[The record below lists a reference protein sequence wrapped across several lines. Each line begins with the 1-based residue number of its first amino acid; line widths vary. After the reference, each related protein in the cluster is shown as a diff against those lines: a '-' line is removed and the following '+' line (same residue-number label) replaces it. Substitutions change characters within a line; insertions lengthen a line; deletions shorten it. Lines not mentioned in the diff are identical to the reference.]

1 LRLLVYEYLCGG
13 GCAGQAFQTDVLCEG
28 YAMLRALIA
37 DLKML
42 GHYITTFLDSR
53 MMKFNPPLQADE
65 IFPVSSRDDVCK
77 MLRGTCR
84 NVDAVYI
91 IAPESNGILR
101 KIVEDVEELGGVTI
115 NCSPESIEASSNK
128 LNVYETLKR
137 IGIAVPKNIP
147 VNVQEDIKRI
157 KSLAKELGFPLVFKP
172 NVGVGSGGLSIVED
186 EGEISMAVQK
196 VKDASSEGFFLIQQ
210 FVKGAPASVSLV
222 CDSECV
228 LPLTLNAQL
237 LKLASPKSNS
247 SYEGGIVPFHHPQE
261 GEAIKAAQSTV
272 KCFKGLRGYVG
283 VDLVLTSR
291 GPVVIEVNPRL
302 TTSYVGLRK
311 VLGFNPASAI
321 LNSVMK
327 GELPKKAEALGY
339 AFLFKAKVNSPKVE
353 VLRRVYALEDVFS
366 PPFPLGTESC
376 AFIVSSSEELEGAR
390 FKAYEVKGKLE
401 AICGV

>member
-1 LRLLVYEYLCGG
+1 MRLLVYEYLCGG

-42 GHYITTFLDSR
+42 GHYVTTFLDSR

-65 IFPVSSRDDVCK
+65 IFSVSSSDELGK
-77 MLRGTCR
+77 TLRRECS
-84 NVDAVYI
+84 NMDAVYI
-91 IAPESNGILR
+91 IAPESNSIL
-101 KIVEDVEELGGVTI
+101 KKLVEDVEELGGVTI
-115 NCSPESIEASSNK
+115 NCSSESIEASSNK

-137 IGIAVPKNIP
+137 IGIAVPKTIP

-157 KSLAKELGFPLVFKP
+157 KSLARELDFPLVFKP
-172 NVGVGSGGLSIVED
+172 IVGVGSRGLSIVKD
-186 EGEISMAVQK
+186 EGEISLAVKK
-196 VKDASSEGFFLIQQ
+196 VKDASSKDFFLIQQ
-210 FVKGAPASVSLV
+210 FVKGAPASVSLI
-222 CDSECV
+222 CNGEHA

-237 LKLASPKSNS
+237 MKLASPKSSS

-261 GEAIKAAQSTV
+261 GEAFKTAQSTV

-283 VDLVLTSR
+283 VDLVLTSS
-291 GPVVIEVNPRL
+291 GPFVVEVNPRL

-311 VLGFNPASAI
+311 VLSFNPASAI

-327 GELPKKAEALGY
+327 GELPKKAEASGCT
-339 AFLFKAKVNSPKVE
+339 FFFKVKVKPPKVE
-353 VLRRVYALEDVFS
+353 VLRRIYALEDVFS
-366 PPFPLGTESC
+366 PPFPLGAESC
-376 AFIVSSSEELEGAR
+376 ALIVSSSEELEGAK

-401 AICGV
+401 AICRA